1 VKLGHLEMGQGTPAP
16 AVTVA
21 DLSHSKPSA
30 FAGVPLV
37 SPGFAHGAPSFTT
50 HDAMVDF
57 VTGLARTSR
66 HARLSSLGRSQL
78 GRDIPMLH
86 FTREGL
92 ADPEAIAALDRPVIW
107 LIAQQH
113 GNEHAGGEAML
124 ALAAALATGE
134 LVSLLERL
142 SIVVVPRINPDGAAA
157 DQRVLASG
165 NDLNRDHLLL
175 SQEESRALHAAMG
188 RLPPDVVFDHHEF
201 SVARRWVEKFG
212 GSHSLDVM
220 ILEATHPGVPRSLTD
235 IARRLYRPVLE
246 ATLERHGLSSH
257 DYVTTAAD
265 KSDLLVSLGGN
276 APGIARNAFGL
287 RGSVSYLIETRGV
300 GLGLQRYSQRVAT
313 HYLLAKAL
321 LEASAGEGPAL
332 RRAVGVARRAAAADR
347 SPLVVA
353 HELARRPLELPL
365 VDPESGAARPT
376 PVTLADSRLLATVE
390 QRARPFGYLVVRG
403 GEAVAELLALLQ
415 VRSVRLA
422 EPARLA
428 VEAYDVERLG
438 RPTRRAGESINPDRS
453 LSVTLRATTIDVPAG
468 TLYVPMNQPAC
479 GVVAAALEPDSPGSY
494 LGVGVI
500 PMADDESEAP
510 VYRVMNYSIMVSM

>member
-1 VKLGHLEMGQGTPAP
+1 MRQDTPAP

-21 DLSHSKPSA
+21 DLSDAEPSA
-30 FAGVPLV
+30 FAHVPLV
-37 SPGFAHGAPSFTT
+37 SPGFVNGAPSFTT

-57 VTGLARTSR
+57 VTGLARASSNV
-66 HARLSSLGRSQL
+66 RLSSLGRSQL
-78 GRDIPMLH
+78 GRDIPVLH

-92 ADPEAIAALDRPVIW
+92 ADPEAIAALERPVIW

-134 LVSLLERL
+134 LAPLLERL
-142 SIVVVPRINPDGAAA
+142 SIVIVPRINPDGAAA

-175 SQEESRALHAAMG
+175 SQDESRALHAAMQ
-188 RLPPDVVFDHHEF
+188 RLRPDVVFDHHEF

-300 GLGLQRYSQRVAT
+300 GLGLQRYQQRVAT

-321 LEASAGEGPAL
+321 LAASADEGPAL
-332 RRAVGVARRAAAADR
+332 RSAVRAARRAAAADR

-376 PVTLADSRLLATVE
+376 PVTLADSRLLATTE
-390 QRARPFGYLVVRG
+390 QRARPYGYLVLRG
-403 GEAVAELLALLQ
+403 GEAVAGLLALLE
-415 VRSVRLA
+415 VRTVRLA

-438 RPTRRAGESINPDRS
+438 RPSRRAGESINPDRS
-453 LSVTLRATTIDVPAG
+453 LAVTLRAATIDVPAG
-468 TLYVPMNQPAC
+468 ALFVPMSQPAC

-494 LGVGVI
+494 LGTGII
-500 PMADDESEAP
+500 PMNEDEIEAP
-510 VYRVMNYSIMVSM
+510 LYRVMADTIR

>member
-1 VKLGHLEMGQGTPAP
+1 MRQDTPAP

-21 DLSHSKPSA
+21 DLSGTEPSA
-30 FAGVPLV
+30 FADVPLI
-37 SPGFAHGAPSFTT
+37 SPGFAYGAPSFTT

-57 VTGLARTSR
+57 VTGLARASA
-66 HARLSSLGRSQL
+66 HAQLSSLGRSQL
-78 GRDIPMLH
+78 GRDIPVLH

-92 ADPEAIAALDRPVIW
+92 ADPEAIAALERPVIW
-107 LIAQQH
+107 LVAQQH

-124 ALAAALATGE
+124 VLAAALATGE
-134 LVSLLERL
+134 LAPLLERL
-142 SIVVVPRINPDGAAA
+142 SIVIVPRINPDGAAA

-175 SQEESRALHAAMG
+175 SQDESRALHAAMQ

-300 GLGLQRYSQRVAT
+300 GLGLQRYQQRVAT

-321 LEASAGEGPAL
+321 LAASADEGPAL
-332 RRAVGVARRAAAADR
+332 RSAVRMARRAASADR

-390 QRARPFGYLVVRG
+390 QRARPHGYLVLRS
-403 GEAVAELLALLQ
+403 GEAVAGLLALLQ
-415 VRSVRLA
+415 VRTVRLA

-438 RPTRRAGESINPDRS
+438 RPSRRAGESINPDRS
-453 LSVTLRATTIDVPAG
+453 LNVTLRATTIDAPAG
-468 TLYVPMNQPAC
+468 ALFVPMGQPAC

-494 LGVGVI
+494 LGTGII
-500 PMADDESEAP
+500 PMNDDETEAP
-510 VYRVMNYSIMVSM
+510 LYRVMDDTSF

>member
-1 VKLGHLEMGQGTPAP
+1 MDPPDAAL
-16 AVTVA
+16 
-21 DLSHSKPSA
+21 SA
-30 FAGVPLV
+30 FADVPLT
-37 SPGFAHGAPSFTT
+37 SPGFVDGTLSYTT
-50 HDAMVDF
+50 HDAMADF
-57 VTGLARTSR
+57 LVSLARRSHR
-66 HARLSSLGRSQL
+66 ARLSSLGRSQL
-78 GRDIPMLH
+78 GRDIPVLF
-86 FTREGL
+86 FTHEGL
-92 ADPEAIAALDRPVIW
+92 AEPEAIAALGRPVIW

-134 LVSLLERL
+134 LAPLLERL

-175 SQEESRALHAAMG
+175 SQDESRALHAAMR

-212 GSHSLDVM
+212 GSHLLDVM

-246 ATLERHGLSSH
+246 RTLEHHGLASH

-265 KSDLLVSLGGN
+265 KSDPLVSLGGN

-287 RGSVSYLIETRGV
+287 GGSVSYLIETRGV
-300 GLGLQRYSQRVAT
+300 GLGLQRYRKRVAT
-313 HYLLAKAL
+313 HYVLAKAL

-332 RRAVGVARRAAAADR
+332 RAAVAAARREAAADR
-347 SPLVVA
+347 GPLVVT

-365 VDPESGAARPT
+365 VDPGSGESRPT
-376 PVTLADSRLLATVE
+376 AVTLADSRLLATVE
-390 QRARPFGYLVVRG
+390 QRDRPHGYLVLREG
-403 GEAVAELLALLQ
+403 AAVATLLALLQ
-415 VRSVRLA
+415 VRT
-422 EPARLA
+422 ARLTETTRLD

-438 RPTRRAGESINPDRS
+438 RLSRRAGEAINPDRS
-453 LSVTLRATTIDVPAG
+453 VNVTLRPTTIDVPAG
-468 TLYVPMNQPAC
+468 ALYVPMNQPAC
-479 GVVAAALEPDSPGSY
+479 GIVAAALEPDSPGSY

-500 PMADDESEAP
+500 PMAGDEVEAP
-510 VYRVMNYSIMVSM
+510 VYRVIGEAPTLQARLQPHGYRVETSLVPP

>member
-1 VKLGHLEMGQGTPAP
+1 MRQDTPAP

-21 DLSHSKPSA
+21 DLSDAAPSA
-30 FAGVPLV
+30 FAHVPLI
-37 SPGFAHGAPSFTT
+37 SPGFVNGAPSFTT
-50 HDAMVDF
+50 HEAMADF
-57 VTGLARTSR
+57 LAGLARESS
-66 HARLSSLGRSQL
+66 HVRLSSLGRSQL
-78 GRDIPMLH
+78 GRDIPVLY

-92 ADPEAIAALDRPVIW
+92 ADPEAIAALGRPVIW
-107 LIAQQH
+107 LMAQQH

-124 ALAAALATGE
+124 VLAAALARGALAT
-134 LVSLLERL
+134 LLEQL
-142 SIVVVPRINPDGAAA
+142 SIVIVPRINPDGAAA

-175 SQEESRALHAAMG
+175 SQDESRALHAAMR

-300 GLGLQRYSQRVAT
+300 GLGLARYQNRVAT
-313 HYLLAKAL
+313 HYVLAKAL

-332 RRAVGVARRAAAADR
+332 RAAVRAARREAAADR

-365 VDPESGAARPT
+365 VDPDSGEARPT

-390 QRARPFGYLVVRG
+390 QRERPHGYLVLRG
-403 GEAVAELLALLQ
+403 GAAVADLLALLQ
-415 VRSVRLA
+415 VRTVTLDRPVS
-422 EPARLA
+422 LA
-428 VEAYDVERLG
+428 VQAYDVERLG
-438 RPTRRAGESINPDRS
+438 RVSRRAGEAINPDRS
-453 LSVTLRATTIDVPAG
+453 LNVTLRTMTIDVPAG
-468 TLYVPMNQPAC
+468 ALYVPMNQPAC
-479 GVVAAALEPDSPGSY
+479 GIVAAALEPDSPGSY

-500 PMADDESEAP
+500 AMADDEVEAP
-510 VYRVMNYSIMVSM
+510 VYRVMGEAGFGLTL

>member
-1 VKLGHLEMGQGTPAP
+1 MRQDTPAP

-21 DLSHSKPSA
+21 DLSDTQPSA
-30 FAGVPLV
+30 FAHVPLV
-37 SPGFAHGAPSFTT
+37 SPGFVNGAPSFTT

-57 VTGLARTSR
+57 VAGLARQSG
-66 HARLSSLGRSQL
+66 HARLSSLGKSQL
-78 GRDIPMLH
+78 GRDIPVLY

-107 LIAQQH
+107 LLAQQH

-124 ALAAALATGE
+124 VLAAALASGE
-134 LVSLLERL
+134 LAPLLERL
-142 SIVVVPRINPDGAAA
+142 SIVIVPRINPDGAAA

-175 SQEESRALHAAMG
+175 SQDESRALHAAM
-188 RLPPDVVFDHHEF
+188 RQLPPDVVFDHHEF
-201 SVARRWVEKFG
+201 SVARRWLEKFG

-220 ILEATHPGVPRSLTD
+220 ILEATHPGVSRKLTD

-300 GLGLQRYSQRVAT
+300 GLGLQRYQQRVAT
-313 HYLLAKAL
+313 HYLLAQAL
-321 LEASAGEGPAL
+321 LEASADEGPAL
-332 RRAVGVARRAAAADR
+332 RSAVRAARRAAAADR

-365 VDPESGAARPT
+365 VDPQSGEARPT
-376 PVTLADSRLLATVE
+376 PVTLADSRLLATIE
-390 QRARPFGYLVVRG
+390 QRERPHGYLVLRG

-415 VRSVRLA
+415 VRTARLA
-422 EPARLA
+422 GPARLA
-428 VEAYDVERLG
+428 VEAYDVARRSRLS
-438 RPTRRAGESINPDRS
+438 RRAGESINPDRS
-453 LSVTLRATTIDVPAG
+453 VTVTIRAATIDVPAG
-468 TLYVPMNQPAC
+468 ALYVPMGQAAC

-494 LGVGVI
+494 LGTGVI
-500 PMADDESEAP
+500 PMNEDETEAP
-510 VYRVMNYSIMVSM
+510 LYRVMDDSML